1 MSTDPKRG
9 DRSHGEDYPG
19 PSQTDGPAKHYDAPP
34 AEPDEQREPDSATKP
49 KPKPKPKP

>member
-19 PSQTDGPAKHYDAPP
+19 STEGESPEEQYDAPP
-34 AEPDEQREPDSATKP
+34 AEPDKEQAPDPASKP
-49 KPKPKPKP
+49 DPGRRRQG

>member
-19 PSQTDGPAKHYDAPP
+19 PTEGDSPEEQYDTPP
-34 AEPDEQREPDSATKP
+34 AGPDEHDDADHAPTLKPARRREG
-49 KPKPKPKP
+49 